1 MRTLTFFMQTFS
13 TLKEKYLPK
22 RKVKFN
28 KRKHRKNPWL
38 TQGLLKSIN
47 AKDKLYK
54 LLLQTFTDSPDYQ
67 QLKANV
73 KTYKNIITREQSC
86 MQKEIITVKPLI
98 HFSDNIKKTWQTI
111 NDTLNRKE
119 EVKIFV
125 KSLYLLMIK
134 LSLIINK

>member
-98 HFSDNIKKTWQTI
+98 HFSNNIKK
-111 NDTLNRKE
+111 NLAK
-119 EVKIFV
+119 
-125 KSLYLLMIK
+125 LLMI
-134 LSLIINK
+134 L